1 MQNAGQ
7 YRNGSRSLGAMVK
20 EFFAWLRG
28 FRSPQYVPQKSRYG
42 DGGRKKTVRE
52 SDFESGDD
60 A

>member
-7 YRNGSRSLGAMVK
+7 YRKRSPSLGAMVK

-28 FRSPQYVPQKSRYG
+28 IRSPQYVPKKSRYG
-42 DGGRKKTVRE
+42 DGGRKTVRE
-52 SDFESGDD
+52 YDLDSGDD